1 MTPRCKFRPS
11 HRWRLSFI
19 YTHRAER
26 RHERGSKVFI
36 IIKEHYSDRLRVLL
50 LAKRTACGNT
60 PGGLHHYEIT
70 HLHYANHTTLVYA
83 HTVSVITRTSFPYFY
98 KRVHS
103 YSAPATRQHILNAL
117 VRNPRDR
124 AGGPEH
130 RDARAKAPPEAAK
143 ATLCGHGA

>member
-1 MTPRCKFRPS
+1 MNEEECQPHTSTLPKNKQHNNRTR
-11 HRWRLSFI
+11 
-19 YTHRAER
+19 
-26 RHERGSKVFI
+26 RGSRRPTTTSGPYVPGDTN
-36 IIKEHYSDRLRVLL
+36 S
-50 LAKRTACGNT
+50 NT